1 MLRLP
6 VQDTGSPSELYVSV
20 ITIAST
26 VCNSNSVKQ
35 LLKNIKQLKIK
46 GDRMPGGY

>member
-1 MLRLP
+1 M
-6 VQDTGSPSELYVSV
+6 QDTGSPSELYVSV

-35 LLKNIKQLKIK
+35 LLNIKLNIK
-46 GDRMPGGY
+46 P